1 VGHIKHPEK
10 AILRPWWVTFS
21 PVWVRFMP
29 HRFFP
34 KIPNIYGSQNAPNPG
49 NLAPTSSTG
58 LPILR
63 YDLKEIFFAKS
74 RRPLLYLYCK
84 IHMQGSGSAISPDL
98 SAVDFDLLSDYNR
111 HTRISSAQNI
121 FSGICPAL

>member
-34 KIPNIYGSQNAPNPG
+34 KIPKIYGTQNAPNPS

-63 YDLKEIFFAKS
+63 YDLEEIFCCKKPETFAVFV
-74 RRPLLYLYCK
+74 L
-84 IHMQGSGSAISPDL
+84 
-98 SAVDFDLLSDYNR
+98 
-111 HTRISSAQNI
+111 QNTYARLRLCDQ
-121 FSGICPAL
+121 S